1 MKRVWILGLVIGL
14 AVALAT
20 PHQGFSARKDVT
32 WVSLATSSIG
42 GTWQILGAGMAVLV
56 NRECPKIRMTPEATG
71 GGTDNLR
78 LLGTGQSEF
87 GLATSDGTYNAVRGL
102 GEFKDKKYPLK
113 GVFGGNQ
120 FTVQFYTLASS
131 PIRSLADFRGRKIAV
146 GDKGS
151 VGNYITKIILEE
163 YGLEM
168 GKDWRP
174 EFLGHQAGA
183 DALRD
188 KNVDAVVYV
197 GPLKPPAV
205 LDATTTHEIRFLS
218 VDKGKLDSFLKKYPY
233 YTPTSIP
240 ARTYRGQDQEIPH
253 CFGPVAIL
261 LAREDVDAEVVY
273 CVTKAILGNE
283 KDFLKVHPHA
293 SEWVLKN
300 ADRGI
305 KGVVDFHPGALRYLK
320 EKGFPIP

>member
-1 MKRVWILGLVIGL
+1 MKKSWIIGL
-14 AVALAT
+14 AIVLAIT
-20 PHQGFSARKDVT
+20 LMAPDKGFSARKDVT
-32 WVSLATSSIG
+32 WLSLATSSIG
-42 GTWQILGAGMAVLV
+42 GTWQILGAGIAVMV
-56 NRECPKIRMTPEATG
+56 NRECKNIKMTPEATG

-102 GEFKDKKYPLK
+102 AEFKDKKYPLK

-131 PIRSLADFRGRKIAV
+131 PIKSLADFRGKKISI

-151 VGNYITKIILEE
+151 VGNFITKIAMEE
-163 YGLEM
+163 YGMEM

-188 KNVDAVVYV
+188 NNVDAVVYV

-205 LDATTTHEIRFLS
+205 LDATTTHSIRFLS
-218 VDKGKLDSFLKKYPY
+218 LDKDKLDSFLKKYPFY
-233 YTPTSIP
+233 SPSSIP
-240 ARTYRGQDQEIPH
+240 AKTYRGLDQEVPNL
-253 CFGPVAIL
+253 FGPVAIL

-273 CVTKAILGNE
+273 CVSKAILGNE
-283 KDFLKVHPHA
+283 KDFQKVHPHA
-293 SEWVLKN
+293 NEWVLKN
-300 ADRGI
+300 AERGI
-305 KGVVDFHPGALRYLK
+305 KGVVDFHPGALKYLK
-320 EKGFPIP
+320 EKGAVK